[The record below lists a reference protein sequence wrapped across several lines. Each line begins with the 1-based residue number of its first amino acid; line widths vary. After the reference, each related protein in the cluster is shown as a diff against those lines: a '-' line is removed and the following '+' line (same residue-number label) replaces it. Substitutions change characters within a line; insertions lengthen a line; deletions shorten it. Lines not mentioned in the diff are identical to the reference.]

1 MCVTQLRVD
10 IGLTLVLDES
20 AEVTISASAT
30 LVDAAAPGLGPVPFR
45 LAPHRQQV
53 GPALALVGSRVVAG
67 AAFKDGR
74 LRLLF
79 DGGSQLQVMPD
90 GRDEAWRAV
99 GPGSLQLVCL
109 VGGGVAVWR

>member
-1 MCVTQLRVD
+1 MCVSQLRVD
-10 IGLTLVLDES
+10 AGLTLVLDDA
-20 AEVTISASAT
+20 AEITVACSAT
-30 LVDAAAPGLGPVPFR
+30 LVAEAAPGLGPVPFR

-53 GPALALVGSRVVAG
+53 GPALALVGARVVAG

-109 VGGGVAVWR
+109 AGGGVAVWR